1 MSVKSLIHNPKAC
14 SDCLESQVGRRAILL
29 PVDAHDK
36 LTGLETR

>member
-1 MSVKSLIHNPKAC
+1 MFEKLICNPGAC